1 MTLITKPQ
9 AKDPQ
14 VQRLYVDMLGNDLQ
28 RAKVVVDDLRNA
40 VIRSAELQKQ
50 LIANLKIAEVR
61 VKTLHDKMIVIQD
74 KLRALKVK
82 I

>member
-1 MTLITKPQ
+1 MTTITKPQ